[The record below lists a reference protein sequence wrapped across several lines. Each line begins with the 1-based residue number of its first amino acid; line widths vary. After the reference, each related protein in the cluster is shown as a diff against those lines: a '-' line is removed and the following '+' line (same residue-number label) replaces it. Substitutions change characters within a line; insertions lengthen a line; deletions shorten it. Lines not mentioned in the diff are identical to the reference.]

1 MLSDI
6 IYTTMFFFFYLGIP
20 FGTVFGFT
28 SLFRMQ
34 AKFITFEYIS
44 FFAIW
49 HIAMMITDTGPP
61 YFTFMSKYTDKQRD
75 EYLSMMTLL
84 LCFLF
89 LYQLI
94 SYWIFGGTLARRL
107 AGLRLVNIDNSYLTF
122 KDSLK
127 RAVITFIIWL
137 LILAPGPAIGFIY
150 GEGSEKY
157 SLLALLIGS
166 LVWFVSALKRK
177 SVDGEFF
184 QSQLDYYLGFKSI
197 PAKLFKKSKPSIN
210 QRVT

>member
-1 MLSDI
+1 
-6 IYTTMFFFFYLGIP
+6 
-20 FGTVFGFT
+20 
-28 SLFRMQ
+28 MQ

-49 HIAMMITDTGPP
+49 HIAMLITETGPP
-61 YFTFMSKYTDKQRD
+61 YFTFMSEYTDKQRD

-107 AGLRLVNIDNSYLTF
+107 AGLRLVNIDNSHLTF

-127 RAVITFIIWL
+127 RAVITLIIWL
-137 LILAPGPAIGFIY
+137 LILALGPAIGFIF
-150 GEGSEKY
+150 GKGSEIF

-177 SVDGEFF
+177 TIDGEFF

-197 PAKLFKKSKPSIN
+197 PVKLFRIKQS
-210 QRVT
+210 